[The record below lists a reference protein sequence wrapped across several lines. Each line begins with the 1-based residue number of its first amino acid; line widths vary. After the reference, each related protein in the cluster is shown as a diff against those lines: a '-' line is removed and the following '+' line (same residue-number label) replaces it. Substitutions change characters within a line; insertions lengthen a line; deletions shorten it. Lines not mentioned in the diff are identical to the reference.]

1 LRQPRFGPCS
11 GEGECLLKNKG
22 PCNVR
27 GPLVTEHLPTTF
39 KQENLMPIKV
49 FIKRHIKEGRE
60 EEGIAMLYQFRRMAG
75 TTQRSAS
82 NR

>member
-1 LRQPRFGPCS
+1 
-11 GEGECLLKNKG
+11 
-22 PCNVR
+22 
-27 GPLVTEHLPTTF
+27 
-39 KQENLMPIKV
+39 MPIKV